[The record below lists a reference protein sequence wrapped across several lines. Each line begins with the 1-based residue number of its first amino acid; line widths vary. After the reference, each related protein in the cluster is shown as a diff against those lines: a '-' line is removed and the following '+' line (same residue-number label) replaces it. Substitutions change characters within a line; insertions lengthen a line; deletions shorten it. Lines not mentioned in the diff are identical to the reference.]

1 MIRVG
6 VIRGGISSEYDVSLN
21 TGVNVLSHLRSD
33 KMNEKYKAIDILI
46 DKDGAWHI
54 SGIPTTIEDV
64 SKKVDVIFNALHG
77 DFGEDGKVQQML
89 EQWSIPYT
97 GSGPFPSAIGY
108 NKVLAKEQFSR
119 LGIKTPQY
127 IIIEPIGEDI
137 DISIEKLAQQKARI
151 VWQKFGA
158 PWVVKPISS
167 GSSFGVKI
175 CKTFPELV
183 EAITV
188 GMSENSSL
196 LIEEMIK
203 GKEATVG
210 AIEGF
215 RGKDVYTLPPIEIR
229 VPKHKAFFDY
239 DAKYTGISE
248 EICPGNFTGE
258 EKEELQRLASLIHS
272 GLNLSHYSR
281 SDFIVHPKKGIYA
294 LEVNTLPGLTDE
306 SLTPK
311 ALYAVGST
319 MPEFLNHILDLA
331 LKGNKS

>member
-6 VIRGGISSEYDVSLN
+6 VIRGGPSSEYDVSLN
-21 TGVNVLSHLRSD
+21 TGANVLSHLRSE
-33 KMNEKYKAIDILI
+33 KMSHKYKPIDILI
-46 DKDGAWHI
+46 DKNGAWHVN
-54 SGIPTTIEDV
+54 GVPTNMEDV

-77 DFGEDGKVQQML
+77 DFGEDGKVQQIL
-89 EQWSIPYT
+89 EHWRIPYT
-97 GSGPFPSAIGY
+97 GSGPFPSAVGY

-119 LGIKTPQY
+119 LGIKTPNFL
-127 IIIEPIGEDI
+127 II
-137 DISIEKLAQQKARI
+137 DISELDLNSPVEKVAQQKARS

-183 EAITV
+183 DTLVEGINNGT
-188 GMSENSSL
+188 SF

-210 AIEGF
+210 AIEGY
-215 RGKDVYTLPPIEIR
+215 RGKNIYTLPPIEIR
-229 VPKHKAFFDY
+229 VPKHKTFFDY
-239 DAKYTGISE
+239 DAKYSGISE
-248 EICPGNFTGE
+248 EVCPGNFTNE
-258 EKEELQRLASLIHS
+258 EKEELQNLASLIHS

-311 ALYAVGST
+311 ALHAVGAT
-319 MPEFLNHILDLA
+319 MPEFLDHVLSLA
-331 LKGNKS
+331 MTRS

>member
-21 TGVNVLSHLRSD
+21 TGGNVLSHLRSD
-33 KMNEKYKAIDILI
+33 KMNQKYTPIDILI
-46 DKDGAWHI
+46 DRDGAWHI
-54 SGIPTTIEDV
+54 NGRPTKLEKV
-64 SKKVDVIFNALHG
+64 SNSVDVIFNALHG
-77 DFGEDGKVQQML
+77 DFGEDGKLQQML
-89 EQWSIPYT
+89 DQWNIPYT
-97 GSGPFPSAIGY
+97 GSGAFASALGY

-127 IIIEPIGEDI
+127 FACEVKKNDTNQNIEDI
-137 DISIEKLAQQKARI
+137 AIIQARA

-158 PWVVKPISS
+158 PWVVKPKSS

-183 EAITV
+183 KAISV
-188 GMSENSSL
+188 GLIENNNIL
-196 LIEEMIK
+196 VEEMIE

-210 AIEGF
+210 VVEGL
-215 RGKDVYTLPPIEIR
+215 RGKDFYTLPPIEIR
-229 VPKHKAFFDY
+229 IPKTKVFFDY
-239 DAKYTGISE
+239 DAKYSGISE
-248 EICPGNFTGE
+248 EICPGNFTNE
-258 EKEELQRLASLIHS
+258 EKAELERLASIIHT

-281 SDFIVHPKKGIYA
+281 SDFIVHPRKGIYA

-311 ALYAVGST
+311 ALNAVGAT
-319 MPEFLNHILDLA
+319 MPEFLDHIIKLA
-331 LKGNKS
+331 LHKV